1 MDWYKERKKEQ
12 KNELQKAFDDS
23 SIYQR
28 QVAQETEEQQLE
40 KVLSEG
46 ADIVVSYIDDLSPF
60 KKAVAGVYDK
70 YRNTDL
76 KPYIDAVEK
85 AKSKVSK

>member
-1 MDWYKERKKEQ
+1 M
-12 KNELQKAFDDS
+12 
-23 SIYQR
+23 
-28 QVAQETEEQQLE
+28 
-40 KVLSEG
+40 LSEG